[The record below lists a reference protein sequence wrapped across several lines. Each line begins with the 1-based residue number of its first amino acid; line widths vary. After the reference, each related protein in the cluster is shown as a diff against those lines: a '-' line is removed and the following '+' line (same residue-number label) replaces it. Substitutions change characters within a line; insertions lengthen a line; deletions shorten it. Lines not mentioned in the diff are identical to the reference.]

1 MSQPVSERQLTLMDT
16 RDAAELPEDS
26 VVIFLRR
33 HEQRYVLSPD
43 RALTTAQIN
52 ISVKL
57 RSGESSEFV
66 EVTGIWVR
74 GCLAGVGMIPQLH
87 H

>member
-1 MSQPVSERQLTLMDT
+1 MQLTLVGI
-16 RDAAELPEDS
+16 RDAFELPEDS

-43 RALTTAQIN
+43 RALTTDQMN

-57 RSGESSEFV
+57 QSGESSEFV
-66 EVTGIWVR
+66 EVTGVWVR
-74 GCLAGVGMIPQLH
+74 GCLTGTGMIPQLH